1 MRRLHFTLLIVFLS
15 ILFFRCEKDSLVK
28 DQSTDSEIINKD
40 FIENKADA
48 RFSETLNNINIITI
62 ENDEL
67 TDLCYTNISQLNLS
81 FDALGQPKLM
91 LDLNDLCT
99 IENKPD
105 EIADKDFYLLYDKEG
120 ILEVLL
126 EGSMGRRRQGGV
138 LDIVI
143 EGNLNRLEGILHA
156 VIEDILTQE
165 ILDVV
170 SEEGMNRE
178 GILEVVL
185 DVNVDR
191 IGVLEINSLRRV
203 NNYNL
208 TLQ

>member
-1 MRRLHFTLLIVFLS
+1 MRRLHFTLLIVFLP

-170 SEEGMNRE
+170 FEEGMNRE
-178 GILEVVL
+178 GILEAVL
-185 DVNVDR
+185 DANVDR

>member
-120 ILEVLL
+120 ILEVFI
-126 EGSMGRRRQGGV
+126 EGTMGRRRQGGV
-138 LDIVI
+138 LDIVLD
-143 EGNLNRLEGILHA
+143 GNLNRLEGILHA

-178 GILEVVL
+178 GILEAVL
-185 DVNVDR
+185 DINVDR